1 MSRASHPQLASAT
14 PPARSADGAPADGSQ
29 VVSRLLSSRAALAW
43 GLLWA
48 AVGAVALYY
57 LAPNPWPMQ
66 HARVSEMKASLAVL
80 DQGGPA
86 LLGYQP
92 GTHRPYAIGYS
103 DDQGVYVVVPL
114 LSHWL
119 GASDPL
125 ATFRWMWL
133 MAWTSTLL
141 FSAVVFRAIFR
152 SSWAALLAPPTLLV
166 CVFSFGFGDIYWVTA
181 WIFVASMPLLILIA
195 RRPARRLWPALVPI
209 ALVAGV
215 ITTIR
220 SNAGLAVALAAAAV
234 AAVAPIKRPLRLAA
248 VAAVAVAYFAPGVL
262 LLPAIRAH
270 RDDRVGIDLSANTPT
285 SHPLWH
291 SLYIGLGY
299 TPNRY
304 GIHYLDGY
312 ALAAAREVS
321 PRAPYLSPAYASAL
335 HREVNALIDHDFW
348 FVAKAEA
355 QKASVELS
363 HAARYLLLLALL
375 LPSALAARGAA
386 RLRPFELALFLPA
399 LAIGALPA
407 VVAVPSRDYELTLL
421 APLGVLGLLAIGSA
435 AARAQRQWPAWRAAV
450 LGWATRAQLLLL
462 GQPGSG
468 SRQATLRVLL
478 VAVVLLAP
486 TFLFARHLEAEHERW
501 DRRERNPPTV
511 VLAGAA
517 SRSQGRVFQAAA

>member
-1 MSRASHPQLASAT
+1 VSGVSHPRLASASS
-14 PPARSADGAPADGSQ
+14 PARSAQGAAADGGEAL
-29 VVSRLLSSRAALAW
+29 SRLLSWRAALAW

-66 HARVSEMKASLAVL
+66 HARVTEMRASLAVL
-80 DQGGPA
+80 DHGGPA

-92 GTHRPYAIGYS
+92 GTHRPYPIGYS
-103 DDQGVYVVVPL
+103 DDQGTYVVVPL

-119 GASDPL
+119 GVNDPL
-125 ATFRWMWL
+125 TTFRWMWL
-133 MAWTSTLL
+133 VAWSATLL
-141 FSAVVFRAIFR
+141 FSAAVLRAIFR

-166 CVFSFGFGDIYWVTA
+166 CILSFGFGDIYWVTA

-195 RRPARRLWPALVPI
+195 RRGGRRWWPALVAI

-215 ITTIR
+215 VTTIR
-220 SNAGLAVALAAAAV
+220 SNAGLAVALASAAV
-234 AAVAPIKRPLRLAA
+234 AGVAPIKRPLRLAA
-248 VAAVAVAYFAPGVL
+248 IAAIAVAYLAPGVL
-262 LLPAIRAH
+262 VLPALRAH
-270 RDDRVGIDLSANTPT
+270 RDSRVGVNLSANTPT

-299 TPNRY
+299 TPNRF

-312 ALAAAREVS
+312 ALAAARKVN

-335 HREVNALIDHDFW
+335 HHEVSTLVDHDFW

-355 QKASVELS
+355 QKALVELS

-407 VVAVPSRDYELTLL
+407 IIAVPSRDYELTLL
-421 APLGVLGLLAIGSA
+421 APLGVLGLLGIGSA
-435 AARAQRQWPAWRAAV
+435 AARAQKQWPAWRAAAH
-450 LGWATRAQLLLL
+450 GPAMRAQLALL
-462 GQPGSG
+462 GQPGS
-468 SRQATLRVLL
+468 RARRATLRALL

-486 TFLFARHLEAEHERW
+486 TFLFARHLEAEHARW
-501 DRRERNPPTV
+501 DRLERNPPTV
-511 VLAGAA
+511 VLAA
-517 SRSQGRVFQAAA
+517 SRPRGQASQANA